1 MGEKN
6 DNQMDDANISSAEVT
21 FDNLTILKEFSNIAN
36 LVRNED
42 FLDTVPKAKL
52 KRVKWVPMFNCLKQG
67 IFDEMVQEL
76 SSMWEFENM
85 PEKLEVLEKQK
96 EKFAEINPERTV
108 WRPKYN
114 DVKSQLR
121 ASDVANLRKQKVLL
135 ESLAKEYEARAGR
148 LKKTVTAK
156 RGYLKALQMDIQK
169 YQKKNEEI
177 ITNINE
183 KMKNHGK
190 LAELLLPNMVD
201 VHDISWSQKELE
213 DE

>member
-1 MGEKN
+1 MGENN
-6 DNQMDDANISSAEVT
+6 DNQMDDTNISGAEVT

-85 PEKLEVLEKQK
+85 PEKLEILEKQK
-96 EKFAEINPERTV
+96 EKFAEINPEKTV

-121 ASDVANLRKQKVLL
+121 ASDVANLRKQKILL

-177 ITNINE
+177 ITNIHE

-190 LAELLLPNMVD
+190 LAELLVPNMVD